1 MEGFSSRD
9 TLMELVSCNAM
20 KHSQN
25 MVSIPLLNRPPLEAF
40 SSIRLPTKV
49 EVFCLIRHQRN
60 PEAKYALRSSITT
73 QSPPKT
79 YKIAYTEAKY
89 TLQSSITTQQP
100 PRPPKT
106 TKIAYTEAKYTLRS
120 SITTQQPSGPHKTTK
135 IAYTE
140 AKYAI

>member
-1 MEGFSSRD
+1 MEGFSSQD

-49 EVFCLIRHQRN
+49 EVFCLIRHQQN
-60 PEAKYALRSSITT
+60 PEAKYALRSSMTT

-89 TLQSSITTQQP
+89 ALQSSITTQPLPKTSKIAYIEAKYALQSSITTQQP
-100 PRPPKT
+100 PRLLEPPS
-106 TKIAYTEAKYTLRS
+106 LP
-120 SITTQQPSGPHKTTK
+120 TQRPNTPYNR
-135 IAYTE
+135 A
-140 AKYAI
+140 